1 MGDNKKETKTEIT
14 EIEEDKGEKPDDTD
28 DNKKETKTEI
38 TEIEEDKEMCPDIKK
53 WLLGGSLENNC
64 AYTSSGCPRCF
75 GKTHRCSF
83 DYKKKGCDKK
93 TITNKKDAVQEL
105 VDMKLISKENNKK
118 TWKIHCTV
126 VKKKGEIRL
135 QKQLQKSKKARMTHR
150 TKLLEKKKKRKKQ
163 NSSQRKL
170 NRNRPQKTK
179 KKKLKKQLSLINRML
194 KKKKIKA
201 YQDKKKE
208 DRDRKEQGEKE
219 KQQNRKRESE
229 KRNLDF
235 QKRMKIKEEKKKEK
249 EDGDRRRKTRR
260 HGR

>member
-1 MGDNKKETKTEIT
+1 MGRNKKKTEEEIT
-14 EIEEDKGEKPDDTD
+14 KIEDDKGEQPDDTER
-28 DNKKETKTEI
+28 NKKKTEEEI
-38 TEIEEDKEMCPDIKK
+38 TKIEDDKEMCPDIKK

-64 AYTSSGCPRCF
+64 YYTGSGCPRCF
-75 GKTHRCSF
+75 GKTYRCSF

-105 VDMKLISKENNKK
+105 VDMELISEEEKTKIEGKKGVLRTIK

-179 KKKLKKQLSLINRML
+179 KKKIEKTTIFNKQDAE

-201 YQDKKKE
+201 YQDKKKKRTE
-208 DRDRKEQGEKE
+208 TEKNKE
-219 KQQNRKRESE
+219 
-229 KRNLDF
+229 
-235 QKRMKIKEEKKKEK
+235 
-249 EDGDRRRKTRR
+249 RRKN
-260 HGR
+260 

>member
-1 MGDNKKETKTEIT
+1 MG
-14 EIEEDKGEKPDDTD
+14 
-28 DNKKETKTEI
+28 
-38 TEIEEDKEMCPDIKK
+38 EMCPDIKK

-93 TITNKKDAVQEL
+93 TITNKKDAVQGL
-105 VDMKLISKENNKK
+105 VDMKLISKEEKNKNRRKKVLRTIKNLENPLHCCEKKRRNPVTKTVTKIKKSTNDPQDETPREKEETKK
-118 TWKIHCTV
+118 TKLIT
-126 VKKKGEIRL
+126 KKT
-135 QKQLQKSKKARMTHR
+135 KQEPTPKD
-150 TKLLEKKKKRKKQ
+150 KKKREIEKTTIFNKQ
-163 NSSQRKL
+163 DAE
-170 NRNRPQKTK
+170 
-179 KKKLKKQLSLINRML
+179 

-249 EDGDRRRKTRR
+249 EDGDQRKKEKADKEKI
-260 HGR
+260 

>member
-1 MGDNKKETKTEIT
+1 MG
-14 EIEEDKGEKPDDTD
+14 
-28 DNKKETKTEI
+28 
-38 TEIEEDKEMCPDIKK
+38 KEMCPDIKK

-105 VDMKLISKENNKK
+105 VDMKLISKEEKTKIEEKK
-118 TWKIHCTV
+118 VLRTIKNLENPLHCCE
-126 VKKKGEIRL
+126 KKGEIRL

-179 KKKLKKQLSLINRML
+179 KKEIEKTTIFNKQD
-194 KKKKIKA
+194 A
-201 YQDKKKE
+201 
-208 DRDRKEQGEKE
+208 G
-219 KQQNRKRESE
+219 
-229 KRNLDF
+229 
-235 QKRMKIKEEKKKEK
+235 
-249 EDGDRRRKTRR
+249 
-260 HGR
+260 

>member
-1 MGDNKKETKTEIT
+1 MGKETKTEIT

-105 VDMKLISKENNKK
+105 VDMKLISKEEKTKIEEKKVLRTIKNLENPLHCCEKKRRNPVTKTVTKIKKSTNDPQDETPREKEETKK
-118 TWKIHCTV
+118 TKLITKKTKQEPTPKD
-126 VKKKGEIRL
+126 KKKEIEKTTIFN
-135 QKQLQKSKKARMTHR
+135 KQDA
-150 TKLLEKKKKRKKQ
+150 E
-163 NSSQRKL
+163 
-170 NRNRPQKTK
+170 
-179 KKKLKKQLSLINRML
+179 

-208 DRDRKEQGEKE
+208 DRDETPREKE
-219 KQQNRKRESE
+219 E
-229 KRNLDF
+229 
-235 QKRMKIKEEKKKEK
+235 
-249 EDGDRRRKTRR
+249 T
-260 HGR
+260 